1 MQSAATGCRP
11 NEEQEE
17 AMKRLAASA
26 AIGALLVAVPAAAH
40 HSTTMFDHA
49 KQVSIAGTVK
59 EVQWTNPH
67 VAIFIYGT
75 AVGAGGEPTLWL
87 MEMTSPG
94 NLVRAGG
101 WTRNAVKPGDK
112 VTVDFSPLRDG
123 KKGGALKKITLVD
136 TGKFYTADIR
146 AQERANLEEE
156 PPAKQ

>member
-1 MQSAATGCRP
+1 MKKFLCFYAFISLIAAYP
-11 NEEQEE
+11 
-17 AMKRLAASA
+17 AS
-26 AIGALLVAVPAAAH
+26 AH

-49 KQVSIAGTVK
+49 KVVSIAGVVK
-59 EVQWTNPH
+59 EVHWTNPH
-67 VAIFIYGT
+67 VAIYIYGT
-75 AVGAGGEPTLWL
+75 SAEVKEPTLWL

-101 WTRNAVKPGDK
+101 WSRSAVRPGDK
-112 VTVDFSPLRDG
+112 VTVDFAPLRDG
-123 KKGGALKKITLVD
+123 KRGGALKKITIAG